1 MWILWNESDFSGGW
15 SEWSPW
21 SICTK
26 TASGIQIRFR
36 ECSNPEPTYGG
47 KHCNG
52 SRALVRECNKM
63 FSCHEAFPLRF
74 KTESNPSVGTMEI
87 YTNSSWKK
95 LCTSTWN
102 KVEVD
107 LTCMAMGY
115 SNSSNYG
122 RWYEDSGKLSETSTN
137 FNCTSTL
144 TKCEES
150 FSNRLQFCKVPVRLN
165 GANVEYGGRVE
176 VFYKGKWGQICT
188 NGWDFN
194 DAQVICRQ
202 LGFEEALAE
211 FIGSNI
217 KDGNITSVMVDV
229 YCTGAEDELASCAR
243 TDGKLNVPSQCQE
256 DGKGS
261 QAMCQPNNIQVLGK
275 ENLYFDIG
283 SNEILHCSIRN
294 KTSFARWV
302 INGQKMQG
310 MNSFSKRVKTPED
323 ARFTENTRDQQSLIA
338 HTSGII
344 NCTAEGTPRPQITW
358 RKQGEKLVLDGRRV
372 TQIPSGSL
380 YIHPVHPEDSGT
392 YRCTMTQKKG
402 SKRATIRDKSILVF
416 VLVRPKVSVSGASNP
431 VREGDNVTLTCKIIQ
446 GRPQPQITWLKN
458 NLSKGHNMSLLFN
471 NITKEDAGLYT
482 CKAINPGGISAENIH
497 ILVDEKPAARIR
509 RNSQSTLAPGDE
521 LLLTCSVNEAAVN
534 ITWKKDGGLIRESA
548 TIHSQLDETT
558 SRLIIAKVV
567 KDDSGNYS
575 CEARNKLGD
584 VARSTVMIIVG
595 LSPHLNPEL
604 KNLSVPLN
612 STFGK
617 DCFKQGDPPV
627 SVNWTKDGEAL
638 SNNNTLNI
646 EHVTFNER
654 GFYECVAENLFG
666 KVNISFWIDV
676 TVSPQILL
684 PPVNQSVI
692 EGDPVSFTC
701 RAKGVPTPK
710 LTWTFDGGKLL
721 PGINQKNFKRES
733 FLESSLQMQRAT
745 KEMEGSYKCT
755 AENKANRINYSATLQ
770 VFEKPTA
777 KVSPK
782 PYLTLTQGDKLRLT
796 CSVNEATV
804 NITWK
809 KDGDPIKERAVIDT
823 QLDETT
829 SYLVIAK
836 VVEEDSGEYSCEARN
851 RLGNVARSIVMIK
864 VNPVSPFLVWYYIF
878 GSMAA
883 VIVILLMG
891 CYFWKRRRTEAATAL
906 PYQGEAVEMEL
917 LNVEVDEW
925 EIEVNRVL
933 LQDVIGRGAF
943 GAVWRA
949 LLSSPNGRPGNR
961 TVAAKCFTPTAGEEG
976 RKSLMREIELGKI
989 LGTSNQPN
997 MVKFIGCV
1005 TRQIHPILI
1014 MEHLP
1019 CGDLLGYMRKCR
1031 GINDRYYLGEG
1042 RPQDLNNYD
1051 LVLFAK
1057 QIAAG
1062 MVFLGSRGIIHR
1074 DLAARN
1080 VLLDNNYVCKVTDF
1094 GMAYQNF
1101 KYGHGNAKK
1110 GCLPI
1115 KWTAPEILLGNFA
1128 GLSTLSDVWSY
1139 GIVLYEIVTLGGI
1152 PYEGWSE
1159 GNVVARVTHG
1169 YKLPKPDHVD
1179 DKLYAI
1185 MKRCWNFDPDF
1196 RPPFEN
1202 LRRRMDTYLRE
1213 ETYLQLLDMG
1223 SYDTTKYSK
1232 VEDLGGEDAE
1242 PSARPL
1248 RNAAAKR
1255 LGKWASDR
1263 R

>member
-1 MWILWNESDFSGGW
+1 MSQSCNTNHCPVNGGW
-15 SEWSPW
+15 NEWSPW

-26 TASGIQIRFR
+26 TVSGIQIRFR
-36 ECSNPEPTYGG
+36 ECSNPEPAYGG
-47 KHCNG
+47 EHCNG

-63 FSCHEAFPLRF
+63 SSCHEVFPLRF

-87 YTNSSWKK
+87 HTNSSWKK

-115 SNSSNYG
+115 SNSSDYG
-122 RWYEDSGKLSETSTN
+122 RWYEDSGNVSETSTN
-137 FNCTSTL
+137 FNCTTTL
-144 TKCEES
+144 TKCEGS
-150 FSNRLQFCKVPVRLN
+150 FSNKLQFCKVPVRLN

-176 VFYKGKWGQICT
+176 VFYKGKWGKICT

-211 FIGSNI
+211 FIGSNVE
-217 KDGNITSVMVDV
+217 DGNITSVMVDV
-229 YCTGAEDELASCAR
+229 SCNGEEVELASCAR
-243 TDGKLNVPSQCQE
+243 TDGKLNVPSQCRG

-261 QAMCQPNNIQVLGK
+261 QALCQPKNKEVLGK

-302 INGQKMQG
+302 INGQKVQG
-310 MNSFSKRVKTPED
+310 MNSSSKRVKTTED
-323 ARFTENTRDQQSLIA
+323 GKLVIENVQLSDGGTYECLRLEYVQYYTVYINARFTENTRDQQSLTA
-338 HTSGII
+338 YTSGTI
-344 NCTAEGTPRPQITW
+344 NCGAEGTPRPQITW
-358 RKQGEKLVLDGRRV
+358 RKQGEKLVLDGRRF

-380 YIHPVHPEDSGT
+380 QIDPVHPEDSGT
-392 YRCTMTQKKG
+392 YRCTMTQNKG
-402 SKRATIRDKSILVF
+402 SKRVTSRHKSINVS
-416 VLVRPKVSVSGASNP
+416 VIVRPEVRISGASNLI
-431 VREGDNVTLTCKIIQ
+431 REGDTVTLTCKIIQ
-446 GRPQPQITWLKN
+446 GQPQPQITWLKN
-458 NLSKGHNMSLLFN
+458 NLSEGHNMSLSFHK
-471 NITKEDAGLYT
+471 ITQKDTGLYT
-482 CKAINPGGISAENIH
+482 CEAKNPGGISAENIY
-497 ILVDEKPAARIR
+497 I
-509 RNSQSTLAPGDE
+509 
-521 LLLTCSVNEAAVN
+521 SV
-534 ITWKKDGGLIRESA
+534 
-548 TIHSQLDETT
+548 
-558 SRLIIAKVV
+558 KVP
-567 KDDSGNYS
+567 
-575 CEARNKLGD
+575 
-584 VARSTVMIIVG
+584 
-595 LSPHLNPEL
+595 PHLNPEL

-612 STFGK
+612 STFET
-617 DCFKQGDPPV
+617 DCFKRGDPPV
-627 SVNWTKDGEAL
+627 SVNWTKDGKAL
-638 SNNNTLNI
+638 DNKNTLVI
-646 EHVTFNER
+646 KRVTFDDG
-654 GFYECVAENLFG
+654 GFYECAAENQVG

-676 TVSPQILL
+676 TVCPQIKLS
-684 PPVNQSVI
+684 PVNQSVI
-692 EGDPVSFTC
+692 DGDPVNFTC
-701 RAKGVPTPK
+701 RATGVPTPK
-710 LTWTFDGGKLL
+710 LTWTFNGGKLPL
-721 PGINQKNFKRES
+721 GINKKNFKGDSFQES
-733 FLESSLQMQRAT
+733 FLKIQRAT
-745 KEMEGSYKCT
+745 KKMEGTYKCT
-755 AENKANRINYSATLQ
+755 AKNKANGTSYSTILQ

-782 PYLTLTQGDKLRLT
+782 PYPTLTEGDKLQLT
-796 CSVNEATV
+796 CSVNEVTV

-823 QLDETT
+823 QL
-829 SYLVIAK
+829 A
-836 VVEEDSGEYSCEARN
+836 
-851 RLGNVARSIVMIK
+851 
-864 VNPVSPFLVWYYIF
+864 VSSFLVWYYIV

-883 VIVILLMG
+883 VIVILLIG
-891 CYFWKRRRTEAATAL
+891 CFFWKRRRTAAATAL
-906 PYQGEAVEMEL
+906 PDQGETVEMEL

-925 EIEVNRVL
+925 EIEVNRIL

-976 RKSLMREIELGKI
+976 RKCLMREIELGKI
-989 LGTSNQPN
+989 LGDSNQPN
-997 MVKFIGCV
+997 IVKFIGCV
-1005 TRQIHPILI
+1005 TRQVHPILI

-1042 RPQDLNNYD
+1042 RPQVLNNYD

-1094 GMAYQNF
+1094 GMAYQSF

-1213 ETYLQLLDMG
+1213 ETYLHLLDMG

-1232 VEDLGGEDAE
+1232 VEDLGEEDAE
-1242 PSARPL
+1242 PGARAT

>member
-1 MWILWNESDFSGGW
+1 
-15 SEWSPW
+15 
-21 SICTK
+21 
-26 TASGIQIRFR
+26 
-36 ECSNPEPTYGG
+36 
-47 KHCNG
+47 
-52 SRALVRECNKM
+52 M

-122 RWYEDSGKLSETSTN
+122 RWYEDSGNLSETSTN

-176 VFYKGKWGQICT
+176 VFYKGKWGKICT
-188 NGWDFN
+188 TGWDFN
-194 DAQVICRQ
+194 DARVICRQ

-211 FIGSNI
+211 FIGSNVE
-217 KDGNITSVMVDV
+217 DGNITSVMVGV
-229 YCTGAEDELASCAR
+229 SCNGEEVELASCPR
-243 TDGKLNVPSQCQE
+243 IDGKLNVPGQCRG

-261 QAMCQPNNIQVLGK
+261 QALCQPKNKEVLGK

-283 SNEILHCSIRN
+283 SNEILHCSIRS
-294 KTSFARWV
+294 KTSFSRWF
-302 INGQKMQG
+302 INGQKVQRT
-310 MNSFSKRVKTPED
+310 NSSSKRVKTTKDGKLVIENVQLSD
-323 ARFTENTRDQQSLIA
+323 GGTYECLRLEYVQYYTVYINARFTENTRDQQSLTA
-338 HTSGII
+338 YTSGTI
-344 NCTAEGTPRPQITW
+344 NCGAEGTPRPQITW
-358 RKQGEKLVLDGRRV
+358 RKQGEKLVLDGRRY
-372 TQIPSGSL
+372 TQIANGSL
-380 YIHPVHPEDSGT
+380 QIDPVNPEDGGT
-392 YRCTMTQKKG
+392 YRCTMTQNKG
-402 SKRATIRDKSILVF
+402 SKRVTSRHKSINVS
-416 VLVRPKVSVSGASNP
+416 VIVRPKVSVSGASNP
-431 VREGDNVTLTCKIIQ
+431 IREGDNVTLTCKIIQ

-458 NLSKGHNMSLLFN
+458 NLSKGHKMSLLFN

-482 CKAINPGGISAENIH
+482 CKAKNLGGISAENIH
-497 ILVDEKPAARIR
+497 ILVNEKPAARIR
-509 RNSQSTLAPGDE
+509 RNSQSTLAAGDE

-575 CEARNKLGD
+575 CEARNRLGD
-584 VARSTVMIIVG
+584 VAGSTVMIIVG

-721 PGINQKNFKRES
+721 PGINQKNFERES

-782 PYLTLTQGDKLRLT
+782 PYPTLTQGDKLRLT

-836 VVEEDSGEYSCEARN
+836 VVEGDSGEYSCEARN

-891 CYFWKRRRTEAATAL
+891 CYFWKRRRTAAATAL

-1005 TRQIHPILI
+1005 TRQVHPILI

-1042 RPQDLNNYD
+1042 RPQVLNNYD

-1094 GMAYQNF
+1094 GMAYQSF

-1213 ETYLQLLDMG
+1213 ETYLHLLDMG

-1248 RNAAAKR
+1248 GNAAAKR